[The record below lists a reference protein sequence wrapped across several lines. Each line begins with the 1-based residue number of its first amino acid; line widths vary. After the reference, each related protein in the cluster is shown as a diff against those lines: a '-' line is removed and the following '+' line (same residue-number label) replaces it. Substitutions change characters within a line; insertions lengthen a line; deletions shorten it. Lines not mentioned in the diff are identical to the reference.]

1 MYLKEILTE
10 LSSNKIRSQIFF
22 TNRHDQFSL
31 FVIRLF
37 LSVTHIRN
45 KSLLVLTNSLLLVDY
60 MELTQFQLYGA
71 TSQNLRHGLV
81 VLVIESSTRTGQITL
96 NTTVVDLIEGGI
108 SFKVFSC
115 VKSIL
120 TVS

>member
-10 LSSNKIRSQIFF
+10 LSSNKIRSHIFF

>member
-81 VLVIESSTRTGQITL
+81 VLVNESSTRTGQITL

>member
-1 MYLKEILTE
+1 
-10 LSSNKIRSQIFF
+10 
-22 TNRHDQFSL
+22 
-31 FVIRLF
+31 
-37 LSVTHIRN
+37 
-45 KSLLVLTNSLLLVDY
+45 

-81 VLVIESSTRTGQITL
+81 VLVIESSTRTGQITA

>member
-22 TNRHDQFSL
+22 TYRHDQFSL

-37 LSVTHIRN
+37 VSVTHIRN